1 MGNDKENKWQ
11 QSNITIHHLENK
23 DGTKVTER
31 VDIANRLAEEIH
43 KNSSSNN
50 YRTEF
55 QKYKE
60 KTEKERLDFDTDNS
74 ENYNVPFTIRELYDA
89 MKKSHDTATGPD
101 EIHYQLLKHL
111 PRDSLMVLLDVFND
125 RWASGEIPECWKE
138 ATVIPISKPGKDPK
152 NPSNYC
158 PISLT
163 RCLCKTMER
172 MINTRLVWFLEKN
185 NILTK
190 YQSGFR
196 KGRTTTDQL
205 IRLESFI
212 RDSFLKGN
220 HVVSVFFDLEKA
232 YDTVWKYGVIRYL
245 HKVGLR
251 GRMPMFIQNFLS
263 NRVFR
268 VRLGSVYSDIHGQET
283 GVPQGSILSVTLFIL
298 KINSIADVIPASFEK
313 SLFVD
318 DFSITCS
325 SRNMA
330 SIERQLQLCLNKV
343 EKWAD
348 ENGFKFSKTKTV
360 CMHFCNKRK
369 LHPDPTLTI
378 YNSQIP
384 VVSQTKFF
392 GVIFDSKL
400 NFKAHIDY
408 IRQKCEKAMNLLKV
422 VAKMDWGA
430 DRSVLM
436 RLYRSFVRSRL
447 EYGCTVFSSAC
458 KSYLTKLEPIQNQGL
473 RICLGAFRT
482 SPVQSLYVEANEPPL
497 YLRFDKLCVQYAL
510 KLRSNPDNPAYDVV
524 FNPQVYD
531 LYDKKPSAIRSFG
544 HRVEEDLSAVCPQLD
559 LIQTVSLPDDPPG
572 L

>member
-1 MGNDKENKWQ
+1 M
-11 QSNITIHHLENK
+11 
-23 DGTKVTER
+23 
-31 VDIANRLAEEIH
+31 
-43 KNSSSNN
+43 
-50 YRTEF
+50 
-55 QKYKE
+55 
-60 KTEKERLDFDTDNS
+60 
-74 ENYNVPFTIRELYDA
+74 
-89 MKKSHDTATGPD
+89 
-101 EIHYQLLKHL
+101 
-111 PRDSLMVLLDVFND
+111 
-125 RWASGEIPECWKE
+125 
-138 ATVIPISKPGKDPK
+138 IPIPKPGKDSK
-152 NPSNYC
+152 NPSNYR

-163 RCLCKTMER
+163 TCLCKTMER
-172 MINTRLVWFLEKN
+172 MINTRLVWSLEKN
-185 NILTK
+185 NILSK

-196 KGRTTTDQL
+196 KGQTTTDQL

-232 YDTVWKYGVIRYL
+232 YDTVWKYGVIRDL

-251 GRMPMFIQNFLS
+251 GRMPMFIQNFLTS
-263 NRVFR
+263 RVFR
-268 VRLGSVYSDIHGQET
+268 VRLGSIYSDMYEQEM
-283 GVPQGSILSVTLFIL
+283 GVPQGSILSVTLFML

-330 SIERQLQLCLNKV
+330 SIERQLQLCLNKI

-384 VVSQTKFF
+384 VVIQTKFL
-392 GVIFDSKL
+392 GVIFDNKL

-408 IRQKCEKAMNLLKV
+408 VRQKCGKAMNLLKV

-430 DRSVLM
+430 DRSVLV

-447 EYGCTVFSSAC
+447 DYGCAVFSSAR
-458 KSYLTKLEPIQNQGL
+458 KSYLKKLEPIQNQGL

-482 SPVQSLYVEANEPPL
+482 SPMQSLYVEANEPPM
-497 YLRFDKLCVQYAL
+497 
-510 KLRSNPDNPAYDVV
+510 
-524 FNPQVYD
+524 
-531 LYDKKPSAIRSFG
+531 
-544 HRVEEDLSAVCPQLD
+544 
-559 LIQTVSLPDDPPG
+559 
-572 L
+572 